1 VKFAFLAL
9 VPAAVFAQMPEVT
22 GKPVD
27 QATLRYID
35 IKTGE
40 GAVAAP
46 GKVYVVDYTGWL
58 RDGTQFDSSIGKGPL
73 SFVQGRRQ
81 VIPGFD
87 AGFEGM
93 KTGGKRRV
101 FIPYQLA
108 YGDRQRGAIP
118 PKSDLIFDV
127 ELLEVKEPS
136 PDGGAGAELLFGF
149 NGAADHVVD
158 LLKAFPED
166 KLDWRPGPG
175 VRSVR
180 EVVMHIAL
188 GNRLLLNIA
197 DGASRDDLM
206 KQIAENAK
214 REREKLTKAQLLQ
227 ILAES
232 FQAARDTLKDTTSGS
247 LSRDIDFFGTPTTRR
262 GALTLLDTHLH
273 EHFGQFIA
281 YARMNG
287 IVPPWSK

>member
-1 VKFAFLAL
+1 MKLAL
-9 VPAAVFAQMPEVT
+9 LALLPAAAFAQMPEVT

-35 IKTGE
+35 VKPGE
-40 GAVAAP
+40 GAPAAF
-46 GKVYVVDYTGWL
+46 GKLYVVHYTGWL
-58 RDGTQFDSSIGKGPL
+58 KDGKQFDSSAGKKPFT
-73 SFVQGRRQ
+73 FVQGRRQ

-93 KTGGKRRV
+93 KAGGKRRI

-108 YGDRQRGAIP
+108 YGDQQRGSIP

-127 ELLEVKEPS
+127 ELLEVKDAP
-136 PDGGAGAELLFGF
+136 PNAGPGAELLFGF
-149 NGAADHVVD
+149 NGAAGHVIELV
-158 LLKAFPED
+158 KAFPED

-180 EVVMHIAL
+180 EVFLHIAL

-197 DGASRDDLM
+197 DGAARDELM
-206 KQIAENAK
+206 KQIQDNAK
-214 REREKLTKAQLLQ
+214 REGEKLTKAQLIQMLT
-227 ILAES
+227 ES
-232 FQAARDTLKDTTSGS
+232 FQAARDVLNAVTAGS
-247 LSRDIDFFGTPTTRR
+247 LTRDIDFFGTATTRR
-262 GALTLLDTHLH
+262 GALTVLDTHLH
-273 EHFGQFIA
+273 EHTGQLIA